1 MRIIDVRGRGLTEQ
15 ELTTIRAAGSE
26 HDYVSY
32 RTKPLRYLEID
43 YEIRASDKETLR
55 KKIDE
60 VSAIIETKENVPI
73 IFPDEID
80 RIYYGEYAGVE
91 ESLEYYHIGIH
102 RGTIYILRDK
112 YKYSNVER
120 VLTFPADIVTVE
132 NKGTAEA
139 DPIFEL
145 TAKKKATFAMISNG
159 DNEYNLIGKPA
170 DVDEQLV
177 DEKTLV
183 LNERGETL
191 DTWTTAGTSVD
202 GGKVDGELGT
212 DGTGILPLNYGT
224 GDKWHGP
231 ALLKEINPIQDFE
244 VEMRLRAET
253 TKPDQNYRIEFYL
266 FDENTEVLG
275 KMSLWDNSAGRVQFV
290 AEGRYGE
297 YLGKHINYPISSKN
311 YQRIEK
317 HFHGMLR
324 MRRIG
329 QRFEFYVARLR
340 GGETETGAHYDT
352 LTQVFNDVNNEY
364 QGRLKYVQIHIAQY
378 ATNPPAR
385 IPRINNIAVYEHK
398 KVLEDQT
405 PYILYPD
412 DIVTFDH
419 KNDDLLIN
427 GEPRND
433 LKNFGG
439 SFFKLKKGE
448 NMIIVTPEDT
458 FDTKVTFRDK
468 YL

>member
-1 MRIIDVRGRGLTEQ
+1 M
-15 ELTTIRAAGSE
+15 
-26 HDYVSY
+26 
-32 RTKPLRYLEID
+32 
-43 YEIRASDKETLR
+43 
-55 KKIDE
+55 
-60 VSAIIETKENVPI
+60 
-73 IFPDEID
+73 
-80 RIYYGEYAGVE
+80 
-91 ESLEYYHIGIH
+91 
-102 RGTIYILRDK
+102 
-112 YKYSNVER
+112 
-120 VLTFPADIVTVE
+120 
-132 NKGTAEA
+132 
-139 DPIFEL
+139 
-145 TAKKKATFAMISNG
+145 
-159 DNEYNLIGKPA
+159 
-170 DVDEQLV
+170 DEQLV
-177 DEKTLV
+177 DEKTLIFS
-183 LNERGETL
+183 ERGETL

-405 PYILYPD
+405 PYILYPGD
-412 DIVTFDH
+412 VVTFDH
-419 KNDDLLIN
+419 KDDDILIN
-427 GEPRND
+427 GEPRMD

-458 FDTKVTFRDK
+458 FDTKVTFRDR